1 MCHIKNNSSSHRANL
16 AQTSLKETGHDESVE
31 MQKWETHGVQFITS
45 QENGYRLIWRPILAD
60 SLCNYHATRSTE
72 SKPVRVEGLRMN
84 AWDCTRSVCIKMEAK
99 PCGSKKSP
107 WTCHDESLHTSTG
120 LCPGHWKLNVA
131 GHKHLSKQFVVR
143 GHCKCNC
150 AQRRL
155 KSSNAK
161 VFSDFNMAWK

>member
-84 AWDCTRSVCIKMEAK
+84 VWDCTRSVCIKMEAK

-107 WTCHDESLHTSTG
+107 WTCHDESGPDEPLHMLARLLIDPHG
-120 LCPGHWKLNVA
+120 AFL
-131 GHKHLSKQFVVR
+131 VVLIEHVWAR
-143 GHCKCNC
+143 KE
-150 AQRRL
+150 L
-155 KSSNAK
+155 MMPT
-161 VFSDFNMAWK
+161 FFNRT